1 MSLIIVR
8 RSVERGQRTRVH
20 TQINGHSNSLA
31 ARGTCLQS
39 SLTSSFLHPNQL
51 PRVFVPA
58 LSGAKCAVCA
68 LRYKELAIHYFAV
81 LQLESIL
88 INSRESSISSA
99 HAKFITKRDSRR
111 QWHLGDTL
119 QAVKSRGCGYRQ
131 LLLSLC
137 LEKPYSFV
145 MSAGDSY
152 FTSVQI
158 SDVPVSATA
167 STFCNTQHGDHR
179 KKSYVMQQRNT
190 RDNKIYWLK

>member
-1 MSLIIVR
+1 MCSVCTSLQGTRHSLFCSFTVR
-8 RSVERGQRTRVH
+8 
-20 TQINGHSNSLA
+20 
-31 ARGTCLQS
+31 
-39 SLTSSFLHPNQL
+39 
-51 PRVFVPA
+51 
-58 LSGAKCAVCA
+58 
-68 LRYKELAIHYFAV
+68 
-81 LQLESIL
+81 LESIL

-179 KKSYVMQQRNT
+179 
-190 RDNKIYWLK
+190 NKCYGATHVIIKYTG